1 MNFRVGIPSAVLYYS
16 VEYQMWSS
24 DAQQIK
30 SKKDSLVKFKNEYIK
45 IIEKYVDL
53 QKLPQVIFVYYWM
66 NEWIN

>member
-16 VEYQMWSS
+16 VEYQLWSS

>member
-16 VEYQMWSS
+16 IEYQLWSS

-30 SKKDSLVKFKNEYIK
+30 SKKDSLIKFKNEYTK

-53 QKLPQVIFVYYWM
+53 QKLPQVIFVYC
-66 NEWIN
+66 